1 METSHT
7 PQTNDKRQAHPV
19 ENPWIM
25 YKDEGE
31 DEGVINIVTYETKDD
46 HILLNVGIEL
56 KLRNLVGGNI
66 IASNLRTSN

>member
-1 METSHT
+1 
-7 PQTNDKRQAHPV
+7 
-19 ENPWIM
+19 M